1 VTLRDCALVVALGLA
16 TLLPFVGQTRDVG
29 THELRHAEIAREMA
43 DSGELLVP
51 TLLGREYV
59 DKPPVM
65 HAMIA
70 GLYRLAGDP
79 SLALARL
86 PSIVAGVLG
95 ALALYGIALVLSGRE
110 PALLAALA
118 LPATLEYHRMAR
130 IARPDMIFVAAILA
144 ACFAVAAALRAA
156 GSGRRFSRLALAGA
170 ASGVATVTKGPLGA
184 VVPALVAMLAPIRR
198 RDLGRLR
205 GREWLTFGAGLALVV
220 AFWVVPL
227 LLTGHRDYLHR
238 VLVQPDLSGGQVEPG
253 PRYMYVHALLVG
265 LLPLTVLL
273 PLVVH
278 DVRRRGYTAPVA
290 IAIALLVLLVIYPK
304 KRAHYLL
311 PVYPFLVLAVAE
323 AVVRATETRWIRR
336 ATTGIVVASLIA
348 GPLYYAITPP
358 WPVSEEPKLVM
369 TRRVLSLVDPGRS
382 IVCLDELAEAIA
394 FEGRRGGVS
403 HLDAVGDVIRAAR
416 TNGEGSYIALPDG
429 FGEELER
436 AATGRL
442 DLVHVL
448 SAEIPLHR
456 RTRGWQLYRV
466 AGVIG

>member
-1 VTLRDCALVVALGLA
+1 MTLRDAALVVALGLA
-16 TLLPFVGQTRDVG
+16 TLLPFLGQTRDGG

-70 GLYRLAGDP
+70 GLYRLAGRP

-86 PSIVAGVLG
+86 PSVAAGVAG
-95 ALALYGIALVLSGRE
+95 ALALYGIGLVRSGRE
-110 PALLAALA
+110 VALLAAVA

-130 IARPDMIFVAAILA
+130 IARPDMIFVAAILGACLA
-144 ACFAVAAALRAA
+144 AAGALRAA
-156 GSGRRFSRLALAGA
+156 GPGRRLSRLALAGA

-184 VVPALVAMLAPIRR
+184 VAPALFAMLAPIRR
-198 RDLGRLR
+198 PDLARLR
-205 GREWLTFGAGLALVV
+205 GREWLAFGAGLGLVLAV
-220 AFWVVPL
+220 WVVPL
-227 LLTGHRDYLHR
+227 LVNGHGDYLHR
-238 VLVQPDLSGGQVEPG
+238 VVVQPDLSGGEVEP
-253 PRYMYVHALLVG
+253 PHPYLYPLLVG

-273 PLVVH
+273 PLVVR
-278 DVRRRGYTAPVA
+278 DVHRRGYTAAVA
-290 IAIALLVLLVIYPK
+290 IPIALLVLLVIFPK
-304 KRAHYLL
+304 KRPHYLL
-311 PVYPFLVLAVAE
+311 PFYPFLVLAIAE
-323 AVVRATETRWIRR
+323 AVVGAGGRWIRR
-336 ATTGIVVASLIA
+336 VTTGIVVASLIA
-348 GPLYYAITPP
+348 GPFYYAITPP
-358 WPVSEEPKLVM
+358 WPVTEEPKLVM

-382 IVCLDELAEAIA
+382 IVCMDELGEAIA
-394 FEGRRGGVS
+394 FEGRRHGVS
-403 HLDAVGDVIRAAR
+403 HLDTVPDVVRAAH

-429 FGEELER
+429 YGEELER

-442 DLVHVL
+442 DLVRVL

-466 AGVIG
+466 AGVTG